1 MALAIALFCDQLIV
15 LFAGTDQEMRRI
27 GAFCI
32 LAQCIALPVHAWV
45 ATVNMLCVGLGN
57 AKGAML
63 LATARQGTCFIPFVF
78 LMASVWGEYGVASIQ
93 ALADVLS
100 LALAVPIAISMVKK
114 IRNARKEQL
123 MTV

>member
-1 MALAIALFCDQLIV
+1 MAVAIALFCDQLIV
-15 LFAGTDQEMRRI
+15 LFAGTDMEMRRI

-32 LAQCIALPVHAWV
+32 LAQCIALPIHAWV

-78 LMASVWGEYGVASIQ
+78 VMAFLWGEYGVASIQ

-100 LALAVPIAISMVKK
+100 LVLALPISIAMVKK
-114 IRNARKEQL
+114 IHKAQQEQL
-123 MTV
+123 TTV

>member
-1 MALAIALFCDQLIV
+1 M
-15 LFAGTDQEMRRI
+15 
-27 GAFCI
+27 
-32 LAQCIALPVHAWV
+32 
-45 ATVNMLCVGLGN
+45 
-57 AKGAML
+57 
-63 LATARQGTCFIPFVF
+63 F

-93 ALADVLS
+93 AMADVLS